1 MGLFDDVNRFFEDRL
16 DEFLRNNPHLELQ
29 ALEEQLRE
37 QEQDAQRLIT
47 QLQLEEKR
55 LQEEIVNLAS
65 EIKLWHARIEKAKA
79 AGRLDLV
86 KAVQER
92 EASLLRQG
100 NQLWGQMEGA
110 KKRLLQAKE
119 LLVQFQ
125 QKRQQVQAKA
135 ATVKAAQANA
145 QAKSSSQSSGWNQA
159 YNYSNAKSSL
169 DPLEQQFQ
177 DLETNEELEK
187 MKRELGK

>member
-37 QEQDAQRLIT
+37 QEQDTQRLIT
-47 QLQLEEKR
+47 QLQLEEKN
-55 LQEEIVNLAS
+55 LQEQIIKLGS
-65 EIKLWHARIEKAKA
+65 EIKVWHGRIDKAKA
-79 AGRLDLV
+79 ARRLDLV
-86 KAVQER
+86 QAAQER

-100 NQLWGQMEGA
+100 NQLWGHMEGA

-135 ATVKAAQANA
+135 AQVKAAQEATKT
-145 QAKSSSQSSGWNQA
+145 KSSSQTSGWNQA
-159 YNYSNAKSSL
+159 YNQAKFNASV

>member
-37 QEQDAQRLIT
+37 QEQDTQRLIT
-47 QLQLEEKR
+47 QLQLEEKN
-55 LQEEIVNLAS
+55 LQEQIIKLGS
-65 EIKLWHARIEKAKA
+65 EIKVWHGRIDKAKA

-86 KAVQER
+86 QAAQER
-92 EASLLRQG
+92 EAYLLRQG
-100 NQLWGQMEGA
+100 NQLWGHMEGA

-135 ATVKAAQANA
+135 AQVRAAQEATKT
-145 QAKSSSQSSGWNQA
+145 KSSSQTSGWNQA
-159 YNYSNAKSSL
+159 YNQAKFNASV